1 MAFGIHRAPALTL
14 RASREGLPAAASAD
28 WRQRADVLPPSS
40 RDTGN
45 RISFAGLR
53 AFAATRDSDLRPG
66 RRRNRA
72 CNPSLSTRFR

>member
-1 MAFGIHRAPALTL
+1 MAFGRRAGAAV

-28 WRQRADVLPPSS
+28 WRQRADALPPSS

-53 AFAATRDSDLRPG
+53 AFAATRDSDLQPG
-66 RRRNRA
+66 QSGIARAIRLTRRGFDD
-72 CNPSLSTRFR
+72 T